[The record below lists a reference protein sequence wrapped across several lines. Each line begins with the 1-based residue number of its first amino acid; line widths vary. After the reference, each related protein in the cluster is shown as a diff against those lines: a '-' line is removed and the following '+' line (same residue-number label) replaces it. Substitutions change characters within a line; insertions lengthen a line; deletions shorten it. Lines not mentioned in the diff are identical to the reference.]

1 MVSSP
6 TTIDL
11 SERVAIVTGA
21 GRGIGRGIART
32 LARNGARI
40 VAADI
45 DPVTAADAAREIR
58 SSGGSAI
65 DVQADV
71 TDGASVEA
79 MVARCVAEWGTVDI
93 LINNAGTASSHMV
106 EEMPESEWRRVLDVN
121 LTGPFLCSKAV
132 LPVMKRN
139 RYGKIVNISTPGA
152 RRISFNAGANYT
164 AAKEGL
170 HALTRHLA
178 YEVADLGINVNC
190 VSPGTTITPLV
201 QGESAPGYSAERTK
215 MIPRGRLATVD
226 DTANAVLFL
235 VSDLADYV
243 CGIVLDVEGGV
254 LLGWT
259 DVATYRASRRERT
272 ARP

>member
-1 MVSSP
+1 M
-6 TTIDL
+6 TATAIDL
-11 SERVAIVTGA
+11 GGRVAIVTGA
-21 GRGIGRGIART
+21 GRGIGRGIAHT
-32 LARNGARI
+32 LARSGARVV
-40 VAADI
+40 VAEI
-45 DPVTAADAAREIR
+45 DPATAAATAAGIR
-58 SSGGSAI
+58 ANGCDAI
-65 DVQADV
+65 DVQTDV
-71 TDGASVEA
+71 TDSQSVEA
-79 MVARCVAEWGTVDI
+79 MVARCLQEWGTVDI
-93 LINNAGTASSHMV
+93 LVNNAGTASSHMV
-106 EEMPESEWRRVLDVN
+106 EDMPESEWRRVLDVN

-132 LPVMKRN
+132 LPVMTRN

-190 VSPGTTITPLV
+190 VSPGTTMTKLV
-201 QGESAPGYSAERTK
+201 EGESAPGYAVERAR

-243 CGIVLDVEGGV
+243 CGVVLDVEGGV

-259 DVATYRASRRERT
+259 DLPTYRAARRART
-272 ARP
+272 HPA